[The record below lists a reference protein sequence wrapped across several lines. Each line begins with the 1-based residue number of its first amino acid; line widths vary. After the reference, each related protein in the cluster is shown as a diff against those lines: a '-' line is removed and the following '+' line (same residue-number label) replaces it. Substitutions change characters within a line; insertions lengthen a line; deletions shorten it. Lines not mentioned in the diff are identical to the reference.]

1 MPYHWNY
8 PKVPD
13 IAKLGT
19 GAHRSAVKNL
29 YRRTLKHFKYTH
41 CRLRYDMWD
50 FHAMRIREHFK
61 KGEKMEDAGEV
72 TRLMKEL
79 EQALDTY
86 EEPDIYVKPWDGPK
100 AAAFHRYPPSPI
112 KRFEHREAD
121 GRAYYDNAW
130 VDETTEEWFV
140 KQEIEKAR
148 ARYIVCII
156 YMIYILALN
165 NIILIK

>member
-19 GAHRSAVKNL
+19 GQHRNAVKSL
-29 YRRTLKHFKYTH
+29 YRRTLKWFKYTH
-41 CRLRYDMWD
+41 CRNRFDLWD

-61 KGEKMEDAGEV
+61 KGESMEDPGEI

-86 EEPDIYVKPWDGPK
+86 DDPDIYIKPWDGPK
-100 AAAFHRYPPSPI
+100 GEAFVMRYPPSP
-112 KRFEHREAD
+112 KGRFEHREAD
-121 GRAYYDNAW
+121 GRAYFDMAW
-130 VDETTEEWFV
+130 VDETTEEWYA

-148 ARYIVCII
+148 ARYIV
-156 YMIYILALN
+156 
-165 NIILIK
+165 KT